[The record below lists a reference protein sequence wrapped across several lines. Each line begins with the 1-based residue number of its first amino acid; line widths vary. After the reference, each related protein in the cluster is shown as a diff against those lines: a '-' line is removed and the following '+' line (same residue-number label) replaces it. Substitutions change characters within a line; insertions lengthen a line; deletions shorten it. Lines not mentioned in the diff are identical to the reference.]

1 MDKAQD
7 KLNYIKHPEF
17 EDILVNKF
25 NIRIPSKDGYNYFF
39 QNINL
44 DNLWQKTSVYV
55 SIDKYNKEDYVNIF
69 CEYDYNIKSYIIN
82 KFDQ

>member
-7 KLNYIKHPEF
+7 KINYIKHPEF
-17 EDILVNKF
+17 EDILVNKL
-25 NIRIPSKDGYNYFF
+25 NIRIPSKDDYNYFF

-55 SIDKYNKEDYVNIF
+55 SIDKYSKEDYINIF
-69 CEYDYNIKSYIIN
+69 CEYDYNIKYYIIN